1 MQAKTHVYSFL
12 NISKIGLIRQSE
24 LADMQDIDVPL
35 FDQTLV
41 KYPNFII
48 GIKVRMSRSV
58 VGENGILPLIKAK
71 EMQKKTGLPLMI
83 HVGNN
88 PPELD
93 EIADL
98 LTKGDIITH
107 CFNGKPNQ
115 IFDKQ
120 NNLRDSIKRAIERGV
135 ILDIGHGGESFSF
148 SVAERAKCLD
158 VYPNTI
164 SSDIYSKNRLQG
176 PVFSLANVMNKFIC
190 LGYSKTRII
199 DSVTKN
205 AAQILHLNN
214 KGEIA
219 IGYDADLTIFD
230 IKQQTVSLTDSEGE
244 QRECHEQF
252 VPLASIVTNTTKKVT
267 HIEITQEGSKNELR
281 ISN

>member
-1 MQAKTHVYSFL
+1 
-12 NISKIGLIRQSE
+12 
-24 LADMQDIDVPL
+24 
-35 FDQTLV
+35 
-41 KYPNFII
+41 
-48 GIKVRMSRSV
+48 
-58 VGENGILPLIKAK
+58 
-71 EMQKKTGLPLMI
+71 
-83 HVGNN
+83 
-88 PPELD
+88 
-93 EIADL
+93 
-98 LTKGDIITH
+98 
-107 CFNGKPNQ
+107 
-115 IFDKQ
+115 
-120 NNLRDSIKRAIERGV
+120 
-135 ILDIGHGGESFSF
+135 
-148 SVAERAKCLD
+148 
-158 VYPNTI
+158 
-164 SSDIYSKNRLQG
+164 
-176 PVFSLANVMNKFIC
+176 MNKFIC